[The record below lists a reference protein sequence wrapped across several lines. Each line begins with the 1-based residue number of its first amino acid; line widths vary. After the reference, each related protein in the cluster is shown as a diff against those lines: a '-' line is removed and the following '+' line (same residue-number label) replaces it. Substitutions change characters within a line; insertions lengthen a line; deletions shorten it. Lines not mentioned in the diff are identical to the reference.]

1 MYILHHN
8 EGRFAGRTSC
18 RLFLE
23 RMLVKSFM
31 RYILDCHMDRYLAED
46 ARKLFPNTTVERY
59 DLPFVFLL
67 LRPHINVVR
76 VKD

>member
-1 MYILHHN
+1 MLHHY
-8 EGRFAGRTSC
+8 EGRFAEMTSC

-23 RMLVKSFM
+23 RMLFKPFM
-31 RYILDCHMDRYLAED
+31 RLVFSCHMDRYLAED